1 MNPDTEWGRIRAEL
15 DIANLVYTCARAT
28 DQRDEA
34 AFAQCYTEDGE
45 FHRSGKVFRGSTE
58 IAHSL
63 RERKASLQRRHV
75 FTNVQVQLQGTDQ
88 AQGQSYC
95 LVYDKDEAAEAGLPP
110 IVADIQDEYLR
121 VNGQWKIQRRV
132 VRRSFI

>member
-1 MNPDTEWGRIRAEL
+1 MTQDTEWARMRAEL
-15 DIANLVYTCARAT
+15 DIANLVYACAQAT
-28 DQRDEA
+28 DQRNEA
-34 AFAQCYTEDGE
+34 AFAHCYTEDGE
-45 FHRSGKVFRGSTE
+45 FHRSGKDFRGRTE

-75 FTNVQVQLQGTDQ
+75 FTNLQVQLQSADQ
-88 AQGQSYC
+88 AQGQCYC
-95 LVYDKDEAAEAGLPP
+95 LVYDKEEAAEAGLPP
-110 IVADIQDEYLR
+110 ILADIQDAYQR